1 MNEYIYQDSN
11 VLNHIISVVEIMNIS
26 HLNPNIQTPYKVIVK
41 ILIYGFELDPSFL
54 SEILKLYSQQIGD
67 YCINFL
73 KCTNYEYD
81 VSVLQLDAI
90 TIHDNLMTVEF
101 LFRRSTQ

>member
-11 VLNHIISVVEIMNIS
+11 VLNHIISVVGIMNIS
-26 HLNPNIQTPYKVIVK
+26 HLNQNIKTPFKVVVK
-41 ILIYGFELDPSFL
+41 ISIYGFDIELAL
-54 SEILKLYSQQIGD
+54 LAEAIRLYSQQIAD

-73 KCTNYEYD
+73 QCVNYEYD
-81 VSVLQLDAI
+81 VSALQLHAI
-90 TIHDNLMTVEF
+90 SIQDDLMTVEF

>member
-11 VLNHIISVVEIMNIS
+11 VLNHIISVGEVMNVS
-26 HLNPNIQTPYKVIVK
+26 HINKNIQTPFKVIVK
-41 ILIYGFELDPSFL
+41 ILIYRFELDPLFL
-54 SEILKLYSQQIGD
+54 TRMLELYAQQIGD

-81 VSVLQLDAI
+81 ASVLQLDTI
-90 TIHDNLMTVEF
+90 TVSGDLMSVEF